1 MKAVL
6 MAGGSGTRLRPL
18 TCDVP
23 KPMVPIL
30 NRPMA
35 EHIVNLLKR
44 HGFDDIVMT
53 LYYLPHVLQ
62 NYFGDGSDFGV
73 SISYSIEE
81 KMPLGTAGSVK
92 AVADQLKDT
101 FIVISGD
108 SLTDIDLS
116 AAIAFHR
123 EKGSLATLVL
133 KRVDNPLEFG
143 VVITDDQGRI
153 RRFLE
158 KPSSSEVFSDTINT
172 GTYILEP
179 QVLAYLEPD
188 TEVDFSKD
196 LFPLLLQRGDPMY
209 GYIAGGYWED
219 VGNLQA
225 YRQSHYDILESKVH
239 LDIPYPSR
247 EPGLWIGEGTEIH
260 PTARISGPVVIGN
273 NCQIG
278 AGVLVTAGTVI
289 GDNVVVG
296 SNASLKRPVIWNN
309 VYIGEDVALRACVL
323 GRNVSVKRGAEVLEG
338 AIVSN
343 DCVVGEKATIRPSVK
358 VWPNKT
364 IETGATV
371 ASSLIWG
378 SSAQRTLFGANGVR
392 GLVNVEISPEVAV
405 RLGAAY
411 GASLPPGSPVT
422 VSRDGS
428 PAARMINRG
437 LISGLMSVGITIH
450 NLENVSIPMS
460 RYQIPAIA
468 GARGGVHCRLHP
480 DEPDEIQ
487 IEFLDENGLN
497 ISKTVEKKIESNF
510 FKEDFRRVRL
520 ADIGQIHFPGRVVE
534 YYREGFNSVFDSDVI
549 ARRHPKIVLD
559 YAGSFVNVILP
570 ALLGQL
576 GAETVVLNAHLAPR
590 YPTAAEKREMR
601 NQLANVVT
609 ALKADFGVQIDAHGE
624 RLTLV
629 DNRGRIIF
637 DERLLATVALLTFS
651 AMPGSAIGVPVTA
664 SSVLER
670 IAEANGGTVVRT
682 KANARAL
689 METAKDRKVLWAG
702 TEGRFILPALHD
714 GFDAMVATAKIAEA
728 LCLLGKTLDQ
738 VVEEVPEF
746 YHLHE
751 SVACP
756 FEHKGTIMRVMV
768 EQSRDKNI
776 DLLDGVKIRH
786 GDAWVLVLPDPV
798 EPVVHLF
805 ADGRS
810 VLEIEQ
816 LIEEYRTII
825 EALTAGREEIALP
838 SGT

>member
-18 TCDVP
+18 TCDIP
-23 KPMVPIL
+23 KPMVPVL
-30 NRPMA
+30 SRPMA

-44 HGFDDIVMT
+44 HGFDEIVMT

-62 NYFGDGSDFGV
+62 NYFADGSEFGV
-73 SISYSIEE
+73 SITYSIEE

-92 AVADQLKDT
+92 ACADQLKDT

-116 AAIAFHR
+116 AAIAFHKA
-123 EKGSLATLVL
+123 KGSMATLVL

-179 QVLAYLEPD
+179 KVLEYLEPD

-196 LFPLLLQRGDPMY
+196 LFPQLLRNGDPMY
-209 GYIAGGYWED
+209 GYIATGYWED
-219 VGNLQA
+219 IGNLQA
-225 YRQSHYDILESKVH
+225 YRQSHYDILEGRVQIE
-239 LDIPYPSR
+239 IPYPQR

-278 AGVLVTAGTVI
+278 AGTLITPGTVI
-289 GDNVVVG
+289 GDNVVIG
-296 SNASLKRPVIWNN
+296 SNSSLKRPVIWNN
-309 VYIGEDVALRACVL
+309 VYVGEDVALRACVL
-323 GRNVSVKRGAEVLEG
+323 GRNASVKKGAEVLEG

-343 DCVVGEKATIRPSVK
+343 ECIVGEKATIKPNVK

-371 ASSLIWG
+371 TSSLIWG
-378 SSAQRTLFGANGVR
+378 TSVQRSLFGTNGVR
-392 GLVNVEISPEVAV
+392 GLVNVEISPEIAV
-405 RLGAAY
+405 RLGASY
-411 GASLPPGSPVT
+411 GASLPPGSQVT

-428 PAARMINRG
+428 PAARMINRAI
-437 LISGLMSVGITIH
+437 ISGLMSVGVSVH
-450 NLENVSIPMS
+450 NLENVAVPIS
-460 RYQIPAIA
+460 RYQIPAIS
-468 GARGGVHCRLHP
+468 GARGGTHTRLHP
-480 DEPDEIQ
+480 DESDEIQ

-497 ISKTVEKKIESNF
+497 ISKTLEKKIESNF
-510 FKEDFRRVRL
+510 FKEDFRRVRMS
-520 ADIGQIHFPGRVVE
+520 DIGDIHFPSRVVE
-534 YYREGFNSVFDSDVI
+534 YYREGFLSVFDSDVI
-549 ARRHPKIVLD
+549 AQRRPKIVID

-570 ALLGQL
+570 SLLGRL

-590 YPTAAEKREMR
+590 YPTAVEKREMR
-601 NQLANVVT
+601 TQLANVVT

-637 DERLLATVALLTFS
+637 DERLLATVAHLTFS
-651 AMPGSAIGVPVTA
+651 ARQGTAIGVPVTA

-670 IAEANGGTVVRT
+670 IAATHGASVLRT

-689 METAKDRKVLWAG
+689 METARERRVLWAG
-702 TEGRFILPALHD
+702 TEGRFILPALHS
-714 GFDAMVATAKIAEA
+714 GFDAMIATAKIAEA

-738 VVEEVPEF
+738 VVDEVPEF

-751 SVACP
+751 AIACA
-756 FEHKGTIMRVMV
+756 FEHKGTVMRVLV
-768 EQSRDKNI
+768 EQSRDKKV

-786 GDAWVLVLPDPV
+786 GEAWALILPDPV

-810 VLEIEQ
+810 ILETEQ
-816 LIEEYRTII
+816 LIEEYRGII
-825 EALTAGREEIALP
+825 EALAQGKEEVAIP
-838 SGT
+838 SRA